1 MHDEPA
7 SLPKDL
13 LAQTLEKHW
22 RMKVQS
28 LEYAPVGFGSYHWI
42 AAAAGGER
50 WFITADNLAFLGQDD
65 SGDAGEN
72 LAGLRAAYQ
81 TAMAL
86 QQAGLS
92 FVVAPVQ
99 SANGELVIRATPDW
113 AVVVLPFIEGVS
125 SGPGAWTDV
134 GRRLIAT
141 RQIGELHSAKPPA
154 ALRRWDASIPHR
166 RELTAALD
174 ALDHPWR
181 SGPFSDRL
189 QSMLSK
195 ARLSLEA
202 SLRRHDAL
210 AEQVVA
216 SPEPWVVTHG
226 EPHSANFISS
236 SNGRM
241 LLIDW
246 DTVQLAP
253 RERDLE
259 TVVGDDAGALAAYQ
273 AIAGP
278 THPRPEAM
286 ELFSTRWLLADI
298 CVYVRWFRRPHGV
311 SLDLEASFTN
321 LKEELD
327 QLMGV

>member
-1 MHDEPA
+1 
-7 SLPKDL
+7 
-13 LAQTLEKHW
+13 
-22 RMKVQS
+22 
-28 LEYAPVGFGSYHWI
+28 
-42 AAAAGGER
+42 
-50 WFITADNLAFLGQDD
+50 
-65 SGDAGEN
+65 
-72 LAGLRAAYQ
+72 
-81 TAMAL
+81 
-86 QQAGLS
+86 
-92 FVVAPVQ
+92 
-99 SANGELVIRATPDW
+99 
-113 AVVVLPFIEGVS
+113 
-125 SGPGAWTDV
+125 
-134 GRRLIAT
+134 
-141 RQIGELHSAKPPA
+141 
-154 ALRRWDASIPHR
+154 
-166 RELTAALD
+166 
-174 ALDHPWR
+174 
-181 SGPFSDRL
+181 
-189 QSMLSK
+189 MLSK